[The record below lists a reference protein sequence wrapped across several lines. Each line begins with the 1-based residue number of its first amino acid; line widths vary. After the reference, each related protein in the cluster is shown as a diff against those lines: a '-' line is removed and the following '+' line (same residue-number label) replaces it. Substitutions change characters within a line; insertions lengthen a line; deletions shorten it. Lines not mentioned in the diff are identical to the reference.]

1 MNKKGE
7 NKVFVF
13 LVFYRWLTW
22 TNVLILH
29 WAGAKFSVFL
39 PIFLVFLYNLLF
51 SVFPKSIKKTIEKR
65 PFLLLIDLIFCA
77 FILQITGGWASPF
90 YIYCFSPLLIAA
102 LLFKFRGAI
111 YSASVFSFL
120 YISVLYLNG
129 YSVAR
134 IAEMGRLDSLISNFI
149 CFFLIAIFFAYP
161 SRLLEELEK
170 SRQETKFVKD
180 NLDEAHKKLE
190 ITYKLSPLSER
201 EIEVLYLLAEGK
213 SNKEIAG
220 KLFLSES
227 TVKTHISNIYKK
239 LNLQSRTE
247 AVAYFFKENNPSE

>member
-1 MNKKGE
+1 MNEKGK
-7 NKVFVF
+7 NKAFLF
-13 LVFYRWLTW
+13 LVFYRWIAW
-22 TNVLILH
+22 GNVLILH
-29 WAGAKFSVFL
+29 WVGAKQSVFY
-39 PIFLVFLYNLLF
+39 PVFMVFIYNLFF
-51 SVFPKSIKKTIEKR
+51 SIFPKPIKKAVAKR
-65 PFLLLIDLIFCA
+65 PFLILIDLVFCA
-77 FILQITGGWASPF
+77 LILQMTGGWASPF

-102 LLFKFRGAI
+102 LLFKFKGAI
-111 YSASVFSFL
+111 CSASVFSLF

-129 YSVAR
+129 YS
-134 IAEMGRLDSLISNFI
+134 IAKIAQMGRLDSLISNFV
-149 CFFLIAIFFAYP
+149 CFYLVAIFFAYP

-170 SRQETKFVKD
+170 SRRETEFVKE
-180 NLDEAHKKLE
+180 NLEETHKKLE
-190 ITYKLSPLSER
+190 IAYKLSPLSER
-201 EIEVLYLLAEGK
+201 EIEILHLMAEGK